1 MGAVML
7 LGCPVVLLSPLA
19 EKRSNLNK
27 NNGSERGDFESQ
39 KIVKN

>member
-19 EKRSNLNK
+19 EKRL
-27 NNGSERGDFESQ
+27 NNGKSESEKEMEQTS
-39 KIVKN
+39 KNRKN